1 MAAAKLSNSRHTAR
15 IVDRQAYR
23 SRKLL
28 ASNRISNRIS
38 FVVYQTDL
46 RTEYSLTASISQHES
61 ALRRSRNAV
70 GECPSSL

>member
-28 ASNRISNRIS
+28 ASNRIS